1 LEDQLWLAGIWQRG
15 CVLQA
20 EDWPVHESLVDL
32 STSNHYTSL
41 IIKNDMNTSEMLDTQ
56 NDEQWQNEIF
66 QTFDDNGDWEYTRL
80 GMGEDH
86 IGLYLVDLDDSGE
99 RFREK
104 LYINDSFSAHDV
116 IMEGLSLNVFEK
128 YEKDDIR
135 YNIND
140 ETATSWDTFLK
151 RVAR

>member
-1 LEDQLWLAGIWQRG
+1 MGWVWQRG

-20 EDWPVHESLVDL
+20 KDWPVHESLVDL
-32 STSNHYTSL
+32 STSSLYTTSM
-41 IIKNDMNTSEMLDTQ
+41 IKNAMKPSEMLDTH
-56 NDEQWQNEIF
+56 NDEQWEKEIF

-99 RFREK
+99 RYREK
-104 LYINDSFSAHDV
+104 LYVKDTFSSHDV
-116 IMEGLSLNVFEK
+116 IMEGLAMNVFEK

-135 YNIND
+135 YNIEDCTNTNW
-140 ETATSWDTFLK
+140 EKFLE
-151 RVAR
+151 RVGR